1 MASALA
7 GGKVAKVDR
16 VEWVS
21 IPDQQTAVNALEAG
35 EIDMIEEPQHD
46 LYKLMKANKDVR
58 LLNLNKW
65 GNQYIFRY
73 NQLFK
78 PFDNAKIR
86 QALLYAFR
94 QKDFLD
100 AVIGDPEYYQE
111 CKAMFVC
118 GGPYATTAGFADK
131 YSGNVEKA
139 KTLLKEGGYD
149 GAPVV
154 LMQSTDT
161 YVLTNMAPVAKAA
174 MERIG
179 MKVDMQSMDW
189 QTLVSRRAKRDP
201 PDKGG
206 WNALITSTTSA
217 GSLDPVEY
225 NFIGASC
232 EKAWFG
238 WPCDGEITKL
248 RQAFADETDE
258 AKRRDIVEKIQLRA
272 AEVPTHAFLGQ
283 YTAAA
288 AVRKNVT
295 GNLVSPVTVFWNVE
309 KK

>member
-1 MASALA
+1 
-7 GGKVAKVDR
+7 
-16 VEWVS
+16 
-21 IPDQQTAVNALEAG
+21 
-35 EIDMIEEPQHD
+35 
-46 LYKLMKANKDVR
+46 
-58 LLNLNKW
+58 
-65 GNQYIFRY
+65 
-73 NQLFK
+73 
-78 PFDNAKIR
+78 
-86 QALLYAFR
+86 
-94 QKDFLD
+94 
-100 AVIGDPEYYQE
+100 
-111 CKAMFVC
+111 
-118 GGPYATTAGFADK
+118 
-131 YSGNVEKA
+131 
-139 KTLLKEGGYD
+139 
-149 GAPVV
+149 
-154 LMQSTDT
+154 
-161 YVLTNMAPVAKAA
+161 
-174 MERIG
+174 

-189 QTLVSRRAKRDP
+189 QTLVSRRAKRDT

-248 RQAFADETDE
+248 RQEFADETDD
-258 AKRRDIVEKIQLRA
+258 AKRKVIVEKIQLRA

-288 AVRKNVT
+288 ALRRNVT